1 MTPRCPPQLV
11 KRRKGSFL
19 DDAKLH
25 ELTFGCVPP
34 ASSYHVL
41 PERTERPFLCPF
53 RTAPPHLRVC
63 RSRFNPASRYLQLEA
78 ELVWETEGFQ
88 ALFDVS
94 ARPLPRLP
102 ALRLPLAL
110 RGLSLRGRVLLGFAL
125 APAGVGAAPG
135 ISRIDGSFAEPPR
148 FDVRLE
154 ALGLP
159 LGDVPGVEAWTRRQ
173 LSVLLQERFVE
184 PRRATVN
191 APRAYAKATLA
202 KRRGPGGTLVVIVAS
217 AEHLAPGED
226 APLTAGGGKQAPLVD
241 AGAPSCYVELRYA
254 GWVRRT
260 PVAPQRRS
268 PAWGA
273 TLAFPVPASAA
284 GVDAGQLRLAV
295 VHWAAPGAPAQLGE
309 TAPVPITPRDLA
321 VHAGAP
327 LHSMA
332 MPLLGPGAP
341 RGATVHI
348 RVGILPPGAEEYA
361 LALAAEAGAERD
373 AAMRPSPHAPRS
385 STNGHHHAQFS
396 LSDWDPSM
404 AEMGPPET
412 AEAPEVGPHAHWVA
426 DGRRR
431 LSSPE
436 VVAPVASG
444 VVRSASAASLVSTER
459 LSNGSGSGAF
469 RPPMHPPA
477 VHGGSGGSSASRA
490 AALTHAKAAAGD
502 AARDLLS
509 TLAAPG
515 GGGQGGVG
523 AKLPQLTQ
531 AVSRL
536 ASAAV
541 VAAQAA
547 AAEPG
552 DLQQYDAGGPA
563 DRHPAIGERMPPGAL
578 LLRAS
583 SPNGRAPSNMD
594 RLLAAGARA
603 VDAAVAAANAGRN
616 DSHGPSPGHS
626 RGESWDDAASW
637 RGGGHHR
644 SGSADSAADAALMY
658 SHHSGG
664 RGASGALSDA
674 PPGGISAGGDMA
686 DLQRRLLEAQRR
698 VRELEAALS
707 LEAQL
712 REAEDVRALVEGA
725 RFVLHTP
732 QGAKTKFVWFNA
744 QKQRICW
751 AASAERRSDAAERA
765 KHFVPL
771 AAVEGVEAGA
781 ALFDA
786 AMPGSGGGASWLGGR
801 PAPPPRDARAAFSV
815 LVASDAHA
823 RPGGGGSDAAGTF
836 PAALHLELPPGGNG
850 RSGREWVSAFATVVK
865 RGRAGAAAPAAAGA
879 LLSSALGAIGQRMNG
894 GSQADRNGAT
904 PSCAAAAALAL
915 LDAGAQRSGA
925 VSGTATPQRLPA
937 TPDARRVLRLGDDE
951 PGGSAAHKS
960 KGSADSLATSDDAHH
975 TPPQ

>member
-1 MTPRCPPQLV
+1 M
-11 KRRKGSFL
+11 
-19 DDAKLH
+19 
-25 ELTFGCVPP
+25 
-34 ASSYHVL
+34 
-41 PERTERPFLCPF
+41 
-53 RTAPPHLRVC
+53 AP
-63 RSRFNPASRYLQLEA
+63 
-78 ELVWETEGFQ
+78 
-88 ALFDVS
+88 
-94 ARPLPRLP
+94 
-102 ALRLPLAL
+102 
-110 RGLSLRGRVLLGFAL
+110 
-125 APAGVGAAPG
+125 
-135 ISRIDGSFAEPPR
+135 
-148 FDVRLE
+148 
-154 ALGLP
+154 
-159 LGDVPGVEAWTRRQ
+159 
-173 LSVLLQERFVE
+173 
-184 PRRATVN
+184 
-191 APRAYAKATLA
+191 
-202 KRRGPGGTLVVIVAS
+202 
-217 AEHLAPGED
+217 
-226 APLTAGGGKQAPLVD
+226 
-241 AGAPSCYVELRYA
+241 
-254 GWVRRT
+254 
-260 PVAPQRRS
+260 
-268 PAWGA
+268 
-273 TLAFPVPASAA
+273 
-284 GVDAGQLRLAV
+284 
-295 VHWAAPGAPAQLGE
+295 
-309 TAPVPITPRDLA
+309 
-321 VHAGAP
+321 
-327 LHSMA
+327 
-332 MPLLGPGAP
+332 
-341 RGATVHI
+341 
-348 RVGILPPGAEEYA
+348 
-361 LALAAEAGAERD
+361 
-373 AAMRPSPHAPRS
+373 
-385 STNGHHHAQFS
+385 
-396 LSDWDPSM
+396 
-404 AEMGPPET
+404 
-412 AEAPEVGPHAHWVA
+412 
-426 DGRRR
+426 
-431 LSSPE
+431 
-436 VVAPVASG
+436 ASG
-444 VVRSASAASLVSTER
+444 VARSASATSLVSTER
-459 LSNGSGSGAF
+459 LSNGS
-469 RPPMHPPA
+469 
-477 VHGGSGGSSASRA
+477 GSGGSSASRA

-509 TLAAPG
+509 TLTAPG
-515 GGGQGGVG
+515 NGGQGGVG

-563 DRHPAIGERMPPGAL
+563 DRHPAGGDRMPPGAL
-578 LLRAS
+578 LLRS
-583 SPNGRAPSNMD
+583 GSPTGRAPTNMD
-594 RLLAAGARA
+594 RLLAVGARA

-664 RGASGALSDA
+664 RGSLLAPSDA
-674 PPGGISAGGDMA
+674 PPGPISAGDVA

-823 RPGGGGSDAAGTF
+823 WAGGGGPEAAGTF

-894 GSQADRNGAT
+894 GSHADRNGAT
-904 PSCAAAAALAL
+904 PSRANRAATAALAL

-925 VSGTATPQRLPA
+925 VSGTATPQRLPT

-951 PGGSAAHKS
+951 PGGSAATKS
-960 KGSADSLATSDDAHH
+960 KGSADSLAASDDAHH

>member
-1 MTPRCPPQLV
+1 M
-11 KRRKGSFL
+11 
-19 DDAKLH
+19 
-25 ELTFGCVPP
+25 
-34 ASSYHVL
+34 
-41 PERTERPFLCPF
+41 
-53 RTAPPHLRVC
+53 C

-226 APLTAGGGKQAPLVD
+226 APLPAGGAKQAPLVD

-309 TAPVPITPRDLA
+309 TAPVDIAPRDLA

-327 LHSMA
+327 LHALA

-348 RVGILPPGAEEYA
+348 RIGILPPGAEEYA

-373 AAMRPSPHAPRS
+373 AAMRPPPPPAPPS
-385 STNGHHHAQFS
+385 STNGHHQAQFS
-396 LSDWDPSM
+396 LSDWDPAM
-404 AEMGPPET
+404 AEAGPPDA
-412 AEAPEVGPHAHWVA
+412 AEAPEAGPSAPWGA

-431 LSSPE
+431 LSSPG
-436 VVAPVASG
+436 VLVPASG

-459 LSNGSGSGAF
+459 LSNGSGSGAL
-469 RPPMHPPA
+469 RPPVHPPA
-477 VHGGSGGSSASRA
+477 AHGGSGGGSASRA

-509 TLAAPG
+509 TLAAPA

-563 DRHPAIGERMPPGAL
+563 DRHPAGGDRMPPGAL
-578 LLRAS
+578 LLRAG
-583 SPNGRAPSNMD
+583 SPTGRAPTNMD
-594 RLLAAGARA
+594 RLLAVGARA
-603 VDAAVAAANAGRN
+603 VDAAVAAANAGRA
-616 DSHGPSPGHS
+616 DSHGASPGHS
-626 RGESWDDAASW
+626 RGESWDDGASW
-637 RGGGHHR
+637 RGGHHR
-644 SGSADSAADAALMY
+644 SGSADSAADAALMF

-664 RGASGALSDA
+664 RGGLGAQSDA
-674 PPGGISAGGDMA
+674 PPGPMSAGDMA

-751 AASAERRSDAAERA
+751 AASAERRADAAERA

-815 LVASDAHA
+815 LVAADAHA
-823 RPGGGGSDAAGTF
+823 RPGGGGPDAAGTF

-894 GSQADRNGAT
+894 GSHADRNGAT
-904 PSCAAAAALAL
+904 PSRANRAAAAALAL

-925 VSGTATPQRLPA
+925 VSGTATPQRA
-937 TPDARRVLRLGDDE
+937 VTTPDARRVLRLGDDE
-951 PGGSAAHKS
+951 AGGSAATKS